1 MYTKQEAAALKQSF
15 WTAFGQY
22 MSLHLSA
29 EGEKANWINYKTG
42 EKNIYFRMN
51 ADNRTASIGIEIA
64 HPSSD
69 IQHLYFEQFE
79 QLKAVL
85 HETLGEEWTWQK
97 DVRDETGRQVCRIYT
112 FTEGINIFKKDD
124 WPAIISFLKP
134 RIIALDEFW
143 ISAKY
148 VFETLR

>member
-1 MYTKQEAAALKQSF
+1 MYSKQEAATLKQSF
-15 WTAFGQY
+15 WTSFGQY

-29 EGEKANWINYKTG
+29 EGEKVNWINYKTG

-51 ADNRTASIGIEIA
+51 ADSKTASIAVEIA
-64 HPSSD
+64 HPSSG

-79 QLKAVL
+79 QLKSVL
-85 HETLGEEWTWQK
+85 HETLDEEWIWQK
-97 DVRDETGRQVCRIYT
+97 DFVDEVGRQICRIYT
-112 FTEGINIFKKDD
+112 FTDGVNIFKKED
-124 WPAIISFLKP
+124 WPEIISFLKP

-143 ISAKY
+143 MSAKY

>member
-1 MYTKQEAAALKQSF
+1 MYTKQEASALKQSF

-29 EGEKANWINYKTG
+29 EGEKVNWINYKTG

-51 ADNRTASIGIEIA
+51 ADKETASIGIEIA
-64 HPSSD
+64 HSSSD
-69 IQHLYFEQFE
+69 IQHLYLEQFE

-85 HETLGEEWTWQK
+85 HETLGEEWIWQK
-97 DVRDETGRQVCRIYT
+97 DVSDETGRQICRIYT
-112 FTEGINIFKKDD
+112 FTEGVNIFKKDD
-124 WPAIISFLKP
+124 WPDIISFLKP

-143 ISAKY
+143 VSAKY

>member
-29 EGEKANWINYKTG
+29 EGGKVNWINYKTG

-51 ADNRTASIGIEIA
+51 ADSKTASIGIEIA
-64 HPSSD
+64 HPSPG

-85 HETLGEEWTWQK
+85 HETLGEEWIWQK
-97 DVRDETGRQVCRIYT
+97 DDHDETGRQICRIYT
-112 FTEGINIFKKDD
+112 LTHDVNIFKKDD

-143 ISAKY
+143 VSAKY

>member
-1 MYTKQEAAALKQSF
+1 MYTKQEAASLKQAF

-29 EGEKANWINYKTG
+29 DGGKANWINYKTG

-51 ADNRTASIGIEIA
+51 AGNKTASIGIEIA
-64 HPSSD
+64 HPSD
-69 IQHLYFEQFE
+69 GIQHLYFEQFE

-85 HETLGEEWTWQK
+85 HETLNEEWIWQK
-97 DVRDETGRQVCRIYT
+97 DVQDETGRYICRIYT
-112 FTEGINIFKKDD
+112 FTEGVNIFKKED

-134 RIIALDEFW
+134 RILALDDFW
-143 ISAKY
+143 VSAKY
-148 VFETLR
+148 VFEALR